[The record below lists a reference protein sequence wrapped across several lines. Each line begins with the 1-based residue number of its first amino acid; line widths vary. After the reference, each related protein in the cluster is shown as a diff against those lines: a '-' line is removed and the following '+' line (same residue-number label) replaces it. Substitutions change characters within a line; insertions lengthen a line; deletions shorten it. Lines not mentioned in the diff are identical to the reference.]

1 MNFIRRYWKILLG
14 FWIISL
20 LWWGVPRCFDSWQLE
35 HRQAELL
42 KAIEQRT
49 PKAYADLISSDY
61 KDEWKFTNE
70 KIRRSMDDVS
80 AQFLTLKIEAKSAEW
95 ERSDQQGIP
104 EASYVTEFALSG
116 KPITPIG
123 ELILSQGDQLK
134 VPFTFVWRREGWG
147 AWNWKLVAV
156 KQPDLDIPSDYEPG
170 QLSELR

>member
-1 MNFIRRYWKILLG
+1 
-14 FWIISL
+14 
-20 LWWGVPRCFDSWQLE
+20 
-35 HRQAELL
+35 
-42 KAIEQRT
+42 
-49 PKAYADLISSDY
+49 
-61 KDEWKFTNE
+61 
-70 KIRRSMDDVS
+70 MDDVS
-80 AQFLTLKIEAKSAEW
+80 AQFLTLKIEPKSAEW

-123 ELILSQGDQLK
+123 ELILSQGDKLK